1 MIEDFILELGGT
13 VGHVET
19 GGAYHMRSKKGML
32 RSLRFK
38 LNNNNYIFEENV
50 GGCGS
55 LTMGGNAYIK
65 ESDIKLLKK
74 VFEKFKNNNVGA
86 IFAVLGQ
93 NYYDRDCEKQML
105 ALGFEMIAEYNNYQ
119 HGSEYTQR
127 QYILKL

>member
-1 MIEDFILELGGT
+1 MIEDFILELGGIIS
-13 VGHVET
+13 HVEI
-19 GGAYHMRSKKGML
+19 GGSYHIRSKQGML
-32 RSLRFK
+32 RSLRFS
-38 LNNNNYIFEENV
+38 LNGNGYIFDENV

-65 ESDIKLLKK
+65 ESDIELLKK

-93 NYYDRDCEKQML
+93 SYYNRICEKNML

-119 HGSEYTQR
+119 HGTNYTQR